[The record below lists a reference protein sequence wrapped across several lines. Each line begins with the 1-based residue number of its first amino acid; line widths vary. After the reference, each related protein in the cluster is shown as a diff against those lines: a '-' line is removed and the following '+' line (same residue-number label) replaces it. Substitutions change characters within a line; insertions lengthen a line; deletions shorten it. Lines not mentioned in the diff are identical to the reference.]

1 MSMTVRAK
9 APLAT
14 FALLT
19 TCIYAVAVSVSR
31 MRALEHP
38 EVVALG
44 LMFDLL
50 VTVPLAYYLLAVRR
64 GGWSPLTLG
73 IVVSLSF
80 AGATLVFPGERAL
93 LGRLFQIVSIPA
105 ELGIVTWVAVRTW
118 RSVRRGGRAGAD
130 DLPERLRNVARD
142 VLPLRR
148 VADAISFEMTIL
160 TYALFAWR
168 RRPHAPA
175 DQDAFSY
182 HQKSGYGAIVFAL
195 MIITLAEAVPI
206 HILVTRWS
214 PLAAW
219 VLTALSA
226 YGIFWFLADWR
237 ATRLRPHLLD
247 EDALQIRTGLRWSVR
262 IPRERIAALHTK
274 LPPGAGPVLR
284 AALPGASQL
293 WLELDEP
300 VSAEGPYGIER
311 RARWIAVAV
320 DDRERFRQALG
331 R

>member
-1 MSMTVRAK
+1 MSMTARAK

-14 FALLT
+14 FAILT

-64 GGWSPLTLG
+64 GGWSPLTVG

-80 AGATLVFPGERAL
+80 VGAALVFPGQRAL
-93 LGRLFQIVSIPA
+93 LGRLFEIVSIPA
-105 ELGIVTWVAVRTW
+105 ELGIVAWVAVRT
-118 RSVRRGGRAGAD
+118 RRALQRGGAAGAD

-148 VADAISFEMTIL
+148 AADAIACEMTVL
-160 TYALFAWR
+160 FYALFAWR

-175 DQDAFSY
+175 DREAFPY
-182 HQKSGYGAIVFAL
+182 HVKSGYGAIVFAL
-195 MIITLAEAVPI
+195 LIVVVAETIPI

-214 PLAAW
+214 STAAW
-219 VLTALSA
+219 VLTVLSL
-226 YGIFWFLADWR
+226 YSMFWFLADWR

-262 IPRERIAALHTK
+262 VPRERIAALHTK
-274 LPPGAGPVLR
+274 LPPGAGHSLR
-284 AALPGASQL
+284 AALPGGNPL
-293 WLELDEP
+293 WIELTEP
-300 VSAEGPYGIER
+300 VTAQGPYGIEK
-311 RARWIAVAV
+311 RARWISVSV
-320 DDRERFRQALG
+320 DDPARFRQALG